1 MLHIDTS
8 KLTLKW
14 YIDGVED
21 PSKENQTRIVFE
33 RPTNNAVQVYTWRVY
48 DLTGTVTAPDD
59 VTDVN
64 DFYEGL
70 FNSDFYWCDRTSGS
84 CQWGYNPT
92 DQSQYHYGYVTGPM
106 GGTWGINWSRW

>member
-1 MLHIDTS
+1 MV
-8 KLTLKW
+8 
-14 YIDGVED
+14 YILQ
-21 PSKENQTRIVFE
+21 SI
-33 RPTNNAVQVYTWRVY
+33 YTWKVD